1 MAFGQLTSNPAL
13 DAFEDNVNRLLVK
26 LKALPL
32 SFWRGLIVAAA
43 LIWLV
48 RSSATLF
55 WVVFPVPDVPVPAK
69 VAIVETSSAA
79 SATAGKSID
88 IAALQAKNLFG
99 DSSGV
104 IIDAPVQDIPDA
116 ADSAAKTKLNLELS
130 GVLMSSDPSKSS
142 AIIANG
148 NDQDI
153 YQIGDVVPGGNNVKL
168 AKVLPDKVI
177 LNNSGK
183 FESLWLYTEADFKA
197 NAAAVRTSSSSSKSP
212 SNSGVIK
219 STIAPSRVPKSIS
232 EVVRMSVYREEGKMM
247 GYRIR
252 PGRDRELFESLGLKA
267 NDIVTSVNGTTVDD
281 PQQIRQTYQ
290 ALKTATEANLEILRD
305 GETVSINIS
314 LDTGE

>member
-1 MAFGQLTSNPAL
+1 MALGQLTSNPAL
-13 DAFEDNVNRLLVK
+13 GAIEDNMHRFLAK
-26 LKALPL
+26 LKSLPL
-32 SFWRGLIVAAA
+32 SFWRGLIVAVA
-43 LIWLV
+43 LIWLC
-48 RSSATLF
+48 RSLATLF
-55 WVVFPVPDVPVPAK
+55 WVVFPVPDAPAPTN
-69 VAIVETSSAA
+69 VAIPVASSAA
-79 SATAGKSID
+79 PSASVGQTID
-88 IAALQAKNLFG
+88 IASLQSKHLFG

-104 IIDAPVQDIPDA
+104 VLDAPQEIPDVS
-116 ADSAAKTKLNLELS
+116 DSAAKTKLKLELS

-142 AIIANG
+142 ATIANG
-148 NDQDI
+148 NNQDI

-183 FESLWLYTEADFKA
+183 FESLWLYTEADFKSTGRA
-197 NAAAVRTSSSSSKSP
+197 SSP
-212 SNSGVIK
+212 SKASPAKRPVVK
-219 STIAPSRVPKSIS
+219 SKVAASRVPKSIS
-232 EVVRMSVYREEGKMM
+232 EVVRMSVYREEGQMK

-267 NDIVTSVNGTTVDD
+267 NDIVTSVNGATVDD

-290 ALKTATEANLEILRD
+290 SLKTATEANLEILRD